1 MVHLLRDSDAMTIY
15 IGCPAELDG
24 GGEPRLLAEFYRD
37 LLGMQLYEPYG
48 NLCLQR
54 RPPDADY
61 IAGRTTDGGSKLR
74 LGIAPDGWS
83 DQRPPRWPDPEYPQH
98 LHFDIVVP
106 DIEAVAEFVLSRGAR
121 LLRDQGDFRTY
132 ADPVGHPFCLYAG
145 AVESPVLQRVVF
157 DCYSPRSLASF
168 YEGFLGVRKR
178 LEDSPTWVVLDLDD
192 DDDLPDLAFQHA
204 QVRPTRFPDPDYPAQ
219 LHIDY
224 RFPDGAQAAIQRA
237 ERLGAIHMPP
247 NEVTS
252 QCYADP
258 AGHPFCL

>member
-15 IGCPAELDG
+15 IGCPEDRSRAM
-24 GGEPRLLAEFYRD
+24 AEFYRD
-37 LLGMQLYEPYG
+37 LLELQLYEPYG

-61 IAGRTTDGGSKLR
+61 IAGKSTDGGSKLR
-74 LGIAPDGWS
+74 LGIGLDGWS
-83 DQRPPRWPDPEYPQH
+83 DDRPPRWPDPEYPQQ

-106 DIEAVAEFVLSRGAR
+106 DAEAAGELVLSRGAT

-132 ADPVGHPFCLYAG
+132 ADPVGHPFCLYPG
-145 AVESPVLQRVVF
+145 TVDRPELQRVVF
-157 DCYSPRSLASF
+157 DCYSPRSLAGF
-168 YEGFLGVRKR
+168 YEGFLGVQKR
-178 LEDSPTWVVLDLDD
+178 LEDSPAWVELDLDD
-192 DDDLPDLAFQHA
+192 DDDLPNLAFQHA
-204 QVRPTRFPDPDYPAQ
+204 QFRATRFPDPAYPAQ

-224 RFPDGAQAAIQRA
+224 RFPDGAQAAIHRA